1 MNIKGKTTNYTMY
14 RFEPLLKQTIWGGD
28 KIIPFKHLTSHLSPL
43 PSNVGESWE
52 ISGVSGSETI
62 VADGPDKGKSLNQL
76 VSEQKGRL
84 LGKENYDRFGDEFPL
99 LVKFIDAQKDLS
111 IQVHPN
117 DEVAHRHGKPRG
129 KTEMWYCL
137 GNQESGV
144 RSLESGGRSQEK
156 PFLYNGLKQK
166 ITPEQYKQM
175 VDDDTITDA
184 LARFDVHEGD
194 VFFIP
199 AGRIHAIGAGC
210 FVTEIQQTS
219 DVTYRIYDYKRKD
232 KNGNYRELHTQE
244 AAESIDYMVLP
255 NYRAGYEPKLNEAV
269 ELVQCPYF
277 TTSVYD
283 LTEPMTLDYS
293 ELDSFVILIAVKG
306 EGKIIHEGGEEPFRM
321 GDTILLPATT
331 QEIRVEG
338 TVKFLETYV

>member
-1 MNIKGKTTNYTMY
+1 MMY
-14 RFEPLLKQTIWGGD
+14 RFEPLLKQTLWGGD
-28 KIIPFKHLTSHLSPL
+28 KIIPFKHLNVSLDH
-43 PSNVGESWE
+43 VGESWE
-52 ISGVSGSETI
+52 LSGVSGSETI

-76 VSEQKGRL
+76 VREQKDRL

-137 GNQESGV
+137 GDSETSGQ
-144 RSLESGGRSQEK
+144 GDKK
-156 PFLYNGLKQK
+156 PFIYNGLKQK
-166 ITPEQYKQM
+166 ITPEQYTQM
-175 VDDDTITDA
+175 VEDGTITDA
-184 LARFDVHEGD
+184 LARYDIHEGD

-199 AGRIHAIGAGC
+199 AGRIHAIGAGS

-219 DVTYRIYDYKRKD
+219 DITYRIYDYKRTD
-232 KNGNYRELHTQE
+232 KNGNFRELHTKE

-255 NYRAGYEPKLNEAV
+255 NYRAGYEPKQNEGV
-269 ELVQCPYF
+269 ELVQCPFF

-306 EGKIIHEGGEEPFRM
+306 EGRIVCDGEEQLFCM
-321 GDTILLPATT
+321 GDTVLLPATT
-331 QEIRVEG
+331 QEVKVEG
-338 TVKFLETYV
+338 TVKFLETFV